1 MALSQ
6 EPFYRELGERLRRA
20 RQSARLTQ
28 GKLADAVQLSRS
40 SIANIERGRQP
51 IYIHA
56 LVRIAKR
63 LQIPISNLIPP
74 TTKELDENETEA
86 VMRLPDDQ
94 RRFLN
99 LVFQK
104 SAPRLKEKDASEIFL
119 GKKTSGRTTQTSARQ
134 KGTGPH

>member
-1 MALSQ
+1 M
-6 EPFYRELGERLRRA
+6 
-20 RQSARLTQ
+20 
-28 GKLADAVQLSRS
+28 ADAVGLSRS

-74 TTKELDENETEA
+74 ATKELDANEKEA
-86 VMRLPDDQ
+86 VKDLPDDQ

-99 LVFQK
+99 LIFEK
-104 SAPRLKEKDASEIFL
+104 SAPRLKERDGSEIFL
-119 GKKTSGRTTQTSARQ
+119 GKKTSGRTAQTSARQ
-134 KGTGPH
+134 KGARTH